1 MTILGEYLTV
11 KEMVAIEMN
20 AEYLGVSTQLMME
33 NAGRAIANE
42 IALRYPVGSKVVAV
56 SGLTGNGGDAF
67 TAARHLACMGYKVES
82 LVLGDPKNITLE
94 NSRVNYNAVA
104 NMRDS
109 IKITEIRDSSLIPDI
124 KADVI
129 IDGLIGTSLKGP
141 LRPPFLQMVQAINKA
156 HAFRVSVD
164 IPTGMEADTGK
175 MHGEAVK
182 ADLTLTFHKPKMGY
196 KQNPAATKEL
206 IPTSIGIPPEAEHYI
221 GPGDVY
227 MLHPKRSPESHKGMW
242 GSLLVVGGSE
252 TYSGAPTLSSLAA
265 YRMGLDLVYTA
276 VPETAAGAVA
286 AASPS
291 MITVKLK
298 GERLN
303 QDNLRQVEEFLD
315 KVSAVAVGP
324 GLGQAS
330 ETEEAVHMLVQMV
343 NERGLPIVLDAD
355 GLKAYAKK
363 PVKLSVPAVFT
374 PHGREYSLLTG
385 KEAKGSHLEKGE
397 VVMGAAKKLG
407 SVILLKGNVDIISNG
422 IYTRY
427 NWTGNPGMTVGGTGD
442 VLAGVCAAYLSM
454 GVEPFQAAC
463 TGAFINGAAGDY
475 AHRDMGYNFKS
486 EDVVEKIPYVIKDCT
501 EGKFRAGS

>member
-11 KEMVAIEMN
+11 KEMVAVEMN
-20 AEYLGVSTQLMME
+20 AVYMGVSTQLMME

-42 IALRYPVGSKVVAV
+42 IASRFPVKSKVVAV

-67 TAARHLACMGYKVES
+67 TAARHLACMGYEVES
-82 LVLGDPKNITLE
+82 LVLGDPKNITLK
-94 NSRVNYNAVA
+94 NSNVNYHAVA
-104 NMRDS
+104 NMKDS
-109 IKITEIRDSSLIPDI
+109 VKIKLIRDSSLIPDI
-124 KADVI
+124 TADVI

-141 LRPPFLQMVQAINKA
+141 LRPPFQQMVQAINKA
-156 HAFRVSVD
+156 DAYKVSVD

-175 MHGEAVK
+175 IHGEAVK
-182 ADLTLTFHKPKMGY
+182 ADLTLTFHKPKTGY
-196 KQNPAATKEL
+196 KHNPSVTKEL

-227 MLHPKRSPESHKGMW
+227 MLHPERSPESHKGMW

-276 VPETAAGAVA
+276 VPETAAGAVMS
-286 AASPS
+286 ASPS

-298 GERLN
+298 GERLSHE
-303 QDNLRQVEEFLD
+303 NLGQVENFLD

-324 GLGQAS
+324 GLGVAS
-330 ETEEAVHMLVQMV
+330 ETEEAVRELVQMV
-343 NERGLPIVLDAD
+343 NKRGLPLVLDAD

-363 PVKLSVPAVFT
+363 PVSLGVPAVFT
-374 PHGREYSLLTG
+374 PHGREFTLLTG
-385 KEAKGSHLEKGE
+385 KEANGTHRVKGA
-397 VVMGAAKKLG
+397 VVEEAAKKLG

-422 IYTRY
+422 VYTRY

-442 VLAGVCAAYLSM
+442 VLTGIVGAYLAQRADA
-454 GVEPFQAAC
+454 FYAA
-463 TGAFINGAAGDY
+463 GAAAFINGRAGD
-475 AHRDMGYNFKS
+475 MVVSEKGYHLLP
-486 EDVVEKIPYVIKDCT
+486 EDLIKKIPEVVENCLSHKV
-501 EGKFRAGS
+501 